1 MVTNIDRVF
10 NVGNERELVDSDGDA
25 FGTATNRIQV
35 EVSQLDLYSTFNQM
49 LKELKKINLHLAL
62 MNDNIINDTEVI

>member
-1 MVTNIDRVF
+1 MVTNVGRVF

-35 EVSQLDLYSTFNQM
+35 EASQLDLYSTFNQM